1 MCGAG
6 GVINRIA
13 HGIREEVRELTVA
26 KASLA
31 LWAERGLSDYSC
43 TIHST
48 GITYWNLIGRALG
61 FVSIGEFPAPQD
73 GPYAFVGGDVRSD
86 SVWFDAISFLPVTL
100 VEFERY
106 SNASDEVKLIGKVE
120 NLLLGYHRWQQK
132 PSALV
137 LAYWTKGHLTLPQ
150 HEKLRKRIRSGFEA
164 TAKERVRGATACD
177 VFFIQT
183 ILTETTDGLWRLSQ
197 VLERGVR

>member
-1 MCGAG
+1 VRGGGA
-6 GVINRIA
+6 VSNQIA
-13 HGIREEVRELTVA
+13 QKIRAEVRDLTVA
-26 KASLA
+26 EAGLP
-31 LWAERGLSDYSC
+31 LWTTRGLSDHSC

-48 GITYWNLIGRALG
+48 GITYWNLIGQALG
-61 FVSIGEFPAPQD
+61 FVAIGELPAPQNE
-73 GPYAFVGGDVRSD
+73 PYAYVGGDVRSD
-86 SVWFDAISFLPVTL
+86 SVWFDAVSFLPVAL

-106 SNASDEVKLIGKVE
+106 SSASDEAKLMGKVE

-150 HEKLRKRIRSGFEA
+150 HETFRKRIRRGFETA
-164 TAKERVRGATACD
+164 AKERVRGTAMCD

-183 ILTETTDGLWRLSQ
+183 ILTETADGRWRLSQ
-197 VLERGVR
+197 LIERGL